1 MSGSDQTVLSER
13 HVMNMLLFLLENGKV
28 KESQLTAVVKNYYTA
43 VDVATKLV
51 DNNLVDSWME
61 KDGHTVKVYKL
72 TALGSEV
79 ARDLKR
85 ANDRL
90 NGILPESEQSNHGS
104 PETEGSE
111 VRS

>member
-1 MSGSDQTVLSER
+1 MSGEGQTVLSDR
-13 HVMNMLLFLLENGKV
+13 HVINMLLFLFENGKV

-43 VDVATKLV
+43 VDVAAKLV
-51 DNNLVDSWME
+51 DSNLVDTWME
-61 KDGHTVKVYKL
+61 KDGHTVKVYEL
-72 TALGSEV
+72 TALGLEI

-90 NGILPESEQSNHGS
+90 NGLMPESETNCSS
-104 PETEGSE
+104 PEVEGGE